1 MISTLSMVTAQDAAS
16 QDYETQLT
24 HEVEQDLRSSFRQTY
39 HEIADRHVVETD
51 VIEQLR
57 ANLAHLEDLHGRMQ
71 FMMTE
76 VKYLLKKS

>member
-1 MISTLSMVTAQDAAS
+1 MLSTLSGTAQIDNAA
-16 QDYETQLT
+16 TTL
-24 HEVEQDLRSSFRQTY
+24 EQDARSLFRQTY

-57 ANLAHLEDLHGRMQ
+57 ANMAQLEDLHGRMK

-76 VKYLLKKS
+76 VGYLLKKN